1 MEAGYKMVTGQF
13 RMFTYRELREA
24 TGKFKEEI
32 GRGGS
37 GIVYRGLLEDKRV
50 VAVKKLTNVS
60 HSEEELWAEM
70 SIIGRINHMN
80 LVRMWGF
87 CSEGQHK
94 LLVYEYVENE
104 SLDRYLFGN
113 VSSERLIAW
122 SQRFKIALGT
132 ARALAYLHHECLEW
146 VIHCDVKPE
155 NILLTRDFEAK
166 VADFGLAKLSDRD
179 SSSFSLTHMR
189 GTLGY
194 MAPEWALNLPINAKV
209 DVYSYGVVLLEIV
222 TGSRISSGITVDGKE
237 IELRQFVQ
245 VLKQFL
251 ESGDVNDVVDNRL
264 HGHFNPE
271 QATVMLTVGID
282 CLEERNS
289 RPTMDQ
295 IVKALLACDDQD
307 NHPAYSW

>member
-1 MEAGYKMVTGQF
+1 MYGMNSVNKNWTTYYVFAAILGTLVLLFTGTSWWFLSSKQYIPKSMEAGYRMVTSQF
-13 RMFTYRELREA
+13 WMFTHRELREA

-37 GIVYRGLLEDKRV
+37 GIVYRGVLDDKRV
-50 VAVKKLTNVS
+50 VAVKKLTNFS

-80 LVRMWGF
+80 LVRMWDF

-132 ARALAYLHHECLEW
+132 ARGLVYLHHECLEW

-166 VADFGLAKLSDRD
+166 IADFGLAKLSKRE
-179 SSSFSLTHMR
+179 FQFQTH
-189 GTLGY
+189 
-194 MAPEWALNLPINAKV
+194 P
-209 DVYSYGVVLLEIV
+209 
-222 TGSRISSGITVDGKE
+222 
-237 IELRQFVQ
+237 
-245 VLKQFL
+245 
-251 ESGDVNDVVDNRL
+251 
-264 HGHFNPE
+264 H
-271 QATVMLTVGID
+271 
-282 CLEERNS
+282 ERNNGVHGT
-289 RPTMDQ
+289 RVGVKLADQ
-295 IVKALLACDDQD
+295 RK
-307 NHPAYSW
+307 S